1 MSIKY
6 QTTRGAIKGA
16 SFQQA
21 LLSGFAPDG
30 GLFVPESLPRFTR
43 DEIRSWVGL
52 SYPQLVEKLMRFFIA
67 PEELSSQEIHGA
79 SEFSEEFLYSV
90 GGAPRGWVGDSCC

>member
-6 QTTRGAIKGA
+6 QTTRGFIKGA

-79 SEFSEEFLYSV
+79 SEISEEFLYSV